1 MNSLNK
7 IKQKQCIKKKK
18 KKPILGKLIYLKTK
32 SKEKK
37 ILTNSSLPSIK
48 QNF

>member
-18 KKPILGKLIYLKTK
+18 KTYPGKTNLSENKIQR
-32 SKEKK
+32 KK
-37 ILTNSSLPSIK
+37 NTYKFKFAIN
-48 QNF
+48 

>member
-7 IKQKQCIKKKK
+7 IKQKQCIKKK

-32 SKEKK
+32 SKGKK